1 MKPRIYLRLPTTA
14 DERAFL
20 AAVRRSRQLHHPWVQ
35 PPATAARYRQYLE
48 RSAAADHCSW
58 LVCRRGT
65 DELAGMINLGHI
77 VYGALRSAYTG
88 YYVFA
93 GCERQGLMREG
104 LTAAVRQAFSQLK
117 LHRLEANIQ
126 PGNTASIALAR
137 SCGFKLEGYSPK
149 YLKIAGR
156 WRDHERWAIVAG

>member
-1 MKPRIYLRLPTTA
+1 MKSRIYLRTPTA
-14 DERAFL
+14 DDERAFL

-35 PPATAARYRQYLE
+35 PPATAARYRLYLE
-48 RSAAADHCSW
+48 RTAATDHCSW
-58 LVCRRGT
+58 LVCRRGS
-65 DELAGMINLGHI
+65 DELAGVINLGHI

-88 YYVFA
+88 YYALA

-104 LTAAVRQAFSQLK
+104 LTAAVRLAFGKLK

-126 PGNTASIALAR
+126 PGNTSSIALAS

-149 YLKIAGR
+149 YLRIAGR
-156 WRDHERWAIVAG
+156 WRDHERWAIVAR